1 MAVILRSVAMFAD
14 KISDDLKPIHLMW
27 FISNLS
33 IVQLLIASH
42 AMNSF
47 TISLTPCTMYI
58 VQQHTRCS
66 VMAVIFVNELLFFF
80 TAKPHHRP
88 FWERGIEGAPAK

>member
-47 TISLTPCTMYI
+47 TISLTPCT
-58 VQQHTRCS
+58 
-66 VMAVIFVNELLFFF
+66 
-80 TAKPHHRP
+80 
-88 FWERGIEGAPAK
+88 